1 MTPEQRK
8 DIVLYRL
15 QSAKDL
21 LVEINSHIERGFYNT
36 VMNRMYYACFYAVSA
51 LLLNV
56 GFDGVRTHE
65 GVWQMFNK
73 HFVLT
78 GKVEKEWGRFYSV
91 VYGNRSEADYEDFKD
106 FNMEDVREI
115 YPKMCGFVGLIGER
129 IVDGLRK

>member
-8 DIVLYRL
+8 DVVSYRL

-36 VMNRMYYACFYAVSA
+36 AMNRMYYACFYVVSA
-51 LLLNV
+51 LLLNA
-56 GFDGVRTHE
+56 GIDGVRTHE
-65 GVWQMFNK
+65 GVRQMFNK

-78 GKVEKEWGRFYSV
+78 GIVSKEWGRFYSV

-106 FNMEDVREI
+106 FDLSEVQEI
-115 YPKMCGFVGLIGER
+115 YPKVCEFVGIVEKR
-129 IVDGLRK
+129 IVG

>member
-8 DIVLYRL
+8 DVVSYRL

-36 VMNRMYYACFYAVSA
+36 AMNRMYYACFYVVSA
-51 LLLNV
+51 LLLNA
-56 GFDGVRTHE
+56 GIDGVRTHE
-65 GVWQMFNK
+65 GVRQMFNK

-78 GKVEKEWGRFYSV
+78 GIVSKEWGRFYSV

-106 FNMEDVREI
+106 FDLSEVQEI
-115 YPKMCGFVGLIGER
+115 YPKVCEFVGMIEKQIRG
-129 IVDGLRK
+129 